1 MNDLICSLQFPVLSV
16 LWSMS
21 KAAVVILSE
30 ATRVGSSLQGTL
42 GLTSALLP
50 LPPQA

>member
-1 MNDLICSLQFPVLSV
+1 MHDSICSLQFPVLSV

-21 KAAVVILSE
+21 KAAVIILSD
-30 ATRVGSSLQGTL
+30 AASAGSSLQGTP